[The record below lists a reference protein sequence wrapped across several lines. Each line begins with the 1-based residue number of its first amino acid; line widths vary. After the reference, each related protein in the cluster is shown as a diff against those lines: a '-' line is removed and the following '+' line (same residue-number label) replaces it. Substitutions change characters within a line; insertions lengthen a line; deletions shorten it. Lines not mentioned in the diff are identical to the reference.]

1 MNKVITIHLNGVA
14 YQLEEQGYDALQ
26 AYLDTAGR
34 RLEGNPDKDEI
45 LADIEQAIG
54 DKCRSLLGINKTV
67 IITKEV
73 ADIIAEMGPVED
85 ATGASQTPRDDA
97 GAKFGSSEGPRQAAN
112 AGAAHAPK
120 RLYKIRE
127 GAKIA
132 GVCNGIA
139 AYLNI
144 DVTIVRVIFAVL
156 AIGYGTGLMLY
167 LLLMFVLP
175 EAMTPDDMAAA
186 HGTPSATAQE
196 FIRRAREGYYEG
208 MRSFGD
214 KRARR
219 EWKRKFKDDMRG
231 WKRDFQREMNKGA
244 GQWRAHWNDPA
255 YGRGFTPGSWY
266 AHSFSGL
273 VLGLLTLACW
283 CCILSLVF
291 TGGVFGFYM
300 PGIPFW
306 LMIILVIA
314 FIKVLKWPFRA
325 MRGPYIYGYGYHCGP
340 FGFLWTALM
349 WIGLIYLFLWFTG
362 GHIGNLHEAWH
373 QLPPK
378 LHHAADSVKQWWDQ
392 Q

>member
-1 MNKVITIHLNGVA
+1 
-14 YQLEEQGYDALQ
+14 
-26 AYLDTAGR
+26 
-34 RLEGNPDKDEI
+34 
-45 LADIEQAIG
+45 
-54 DKCRSLLGINKTV
+54 
-67 IITKEV
+67 
-73 ADIIAEMGPVED
+73 VED
-85 ATGASQTPRDDA
+85 ATGASQGPRDDA
-97 GAKFGSSEGPRQAAN
+97 GAKSGPTGVPRQD
-112 AGAAHAPK
+112 AGSAPHAPK

-144 DVTIVRVIFAVL
+144 DVTIVRVAFVIL
-156 AIGYGTGLMLY
+156 MIGYGSGVLLY

-175 EAMTPDDMAAA
+175 EAVTPDDVAAA

-214 KRARR
+214 PRARR

-231 WKRDFQREMNKGA
+231 WKREFRREMRQGVS
-244 GQWRAHWNDPA
+244 QWRSHWNDPWSA
-255 YGRGFTPGSWY
+255 RGYTPGSWY
-266 AHSFSGL
+266 AHSFVGL
-273 VLGLLTLACW
+273 MLGLITLLCW
-283 CCILSLVF
+283 CCVLSLIF
-291 TGGVFGFYM
+291 SGSLFGFYL

-306 LMIILVIA
+306 VGIILVIA
-314 FIKVLKWPFRA
+314 FFKLLKWPLRA
-325 MRGPYIYGYGYHCGP
+325 MRGPYYYGYDYHCGP
-340 FGFLWTALM
+340 FGFLWSALM
-349 WIGLIYLFLWFTG
+349 WVGVIYLILWITG

-378 LHHAADSVKQWWDQ
+378 LHHAADSVRQWWDQ